1 MISTIVS
8 LVSVALLWGGTN
20 PLIKKGSTDIKKIEA
35 KSPIKRFFLE
45 LKYLITNW
53 KYILPMALNQSGS
66 VLYFL
71 TLQNVDL
78 SLAVPVTNSL
88 TFVFTALVGW
98 ILGEKLPS
106 RQSLLGILFIFLG
119 AVLCFLDKI

>member
-1 MISTIVS
+1 
-8 LVSVALLWGGTN
+8 
-20 PLIKKGSTDIKKIEA
+20 
-35 KSPIKRFFLE
+35 
-45 LKYLITNW
+45 
-53 KYILPMALNQSGS
+53 MALNQSGS
-66 VLYFL
+66 VLYFF

-106 RQSLLGILFIFLG
+106 KRTY
-119 AVLCFLDKI
+119 